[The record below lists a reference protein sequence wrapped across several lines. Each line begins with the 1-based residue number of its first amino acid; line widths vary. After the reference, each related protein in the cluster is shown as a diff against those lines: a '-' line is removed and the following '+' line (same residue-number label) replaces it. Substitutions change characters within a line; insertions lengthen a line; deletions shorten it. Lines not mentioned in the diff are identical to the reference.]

1 MLIGLVTEPLLNTR
15 KNWFKR
21 LFRIKTYK
29 KIQNIEAGIDVFA
42 VELPYSIKELN
53 AKTHIGLERYF
64 NKIVERLEKQMVATV
79 LSDGLKELCQ
89 SKGILQRQIDDSKPK
104 KLFLKLCPDCI
115 RQTAK
120 LCGFQLIDS
129 VLCIRD
135 TKMDRISE
143 YLLRE
148 LCYDVNN
155 IVVCTKNRVAAEEI
169 CERFYDETGL
179 LVRVLDA
186 EMVSD
191 IIVDVDN
198 AVVLIKKDLYIKS
211 ADLGYDFQGYKVNHL
226 EFAQIINKK
235 EFNNIKWNYSYE

>member
-1 MLIGLVTEPLLNTR
+1 MLIGLVTEQPANTR

-29 KIQNIEAGIDVFA
+29 KIQNIEAGIDVLV
-42 VELPYSIKELN
+42 VEIPYSVNELEG
-53 AKTHIGLERYF
+53 KTPSRLERRLY
-64 NKIVERLEKQMVATV
+64 KVIEQLEKQVTAMI
-79 LSDGLKELCQ
+79 LSDNLKELCK
-89 SKGILQRQIDDSKPK
+89 SKGILQRQTDNSKTK
-104 KLFLKLCPDCI
+104 RLFLKLCPDCI

-120 LCGFQLIDS
+120 LCGIQMIGS

-155 IVVCTKNRVAAEEI
+155 IVICTKNRKVAEEL

-179 LVRVLDA
+179 LVK
-186 EMVSD
+186 VSD
-191 IIVDVDN
+191 ADISADIIIDVDD
-198 AVVLIKKDLYIKS
+198 ATVSVAKDLYVKD
-211 ADLGYDFQGYKVNHL
+211 ADLGYDFQEYKANHL
-226 EFAQIINKK
+226 EVAQIINKK
-235 EFNNIKWNYSYE
+235 DFDKIKWNYSYE